1 MAAFVL
7 DASVALSWCFPAD
20 PAENTP
26 YSRRILTLLESSDA
40 VVPEVWAFEIANVL
54 FVSFAKRGRI
64 TELQIR
70 EYLERLKALPIR
82 VEPQDLWENVGLQ
95 LQAREW
101 GLAAYDAAYLALAL
115 RRNLPLATSDEDLR
129 DAALRLGVQVL

>member
-20 PAENTP
+20 PSEDTP
-26 YSRRILTLLESSDA
+26 YSGRILSLLQSSDA

-64 TELQIR
+64 TEPQIR
-70 EYLERLKALPIR
+70 EYLERLRALPIR
-82 VEPQDLWENVGLQ
+82 VESQSCWQPRMKAC
-95 LQAREW
+95 ARP
-101 GLAAYDAAYLALAL
+101 AVAQ
-115 RRNLPLATSDEDLR
+115 
-129 DAALRLGVQVL
+129 GVEVL